1 MKICFASHNQN
12 KVKELRAIMPEGIEL
27 IGLDELGVTEDIAE
41 TGSTLHENSE
51 IKARYV
57 FDQYHTPVFADD
69 SGLVVHALN
78 GEPGVYSARYAGP
91 ERDDHRNMDL
101 LLNNLL
107 EKENRSA
114 EFQTVI
120 TFIDEQGQSHPF
132 LGIIKGEIIQEKRGE
147 NGFGYDPIFKPDGY
161 DNTFAELSGEIK
173 NKISHRAKAVEQ
185 LLAYLHQ
192 THE

>member
-1 MKICFASHNQN
+1 MKVCFASHNQN

-27 IGLDELGVTEDIAE
+27 VGLDELGVTEDIAE

-57 FDQYHTPVFADD
+57 FDRHQLSVFADD
-69 SGLVVHALN
+69 SGLVVQALN

-101 LLNNLL
+101 LLKNLDG
-107 EKENRSA
+107 KPNRSA

-120 TFIDEQGQSHPF
+120 TFIDDQGQAHPF
-132 LGIIKGEIIQEKRGE
+132 LGIIKGEITEEKRGT
-147 NGFGYDPIFKPDGY
+147 NGFGYDPIFKPNGY
-161 DNTFAELSGEIK
+161 DETFAELSSEVK

-192 THE
+192 SQ